1 MEITRHK
8 DNIFTVDNFLTEK
21 ESKAIVDYL
30 DMLVQMGYLDWNQIS
45 FYGSLAMGYWP
56 SDNNLL
62 AFGLPADYFDQLKE
76 RIKKATEKCIGTDLT
91 EVSYHAQKWIEG
103 AFADYHS
110 DNSDEHGNPTAFE
123 KSKYATFIYLND
135 NFEGGLLKFKSL
147 DYPIQP
153 KVGMLAAFD
162 GGADNMHAVTTV
174 KNGERYTVGSFWD
187 RADSV
192 YDDDKKQKWEDEL
205 SEVRAEQKIMYEKWE
220 LDREK
225 GIVPILPEEDSK

>member
-1 MEITRHK
+1 MEIKKHK
-8 DNIFTVDNFLTEK
+8 DNIFTIDNFITEE
-21 ESKAIVDYL
+21 ESKAIIGYL

-62 AFGLPADYFDQLKE
+62 RFGLPADYFDQLKE
-76 RIKKATEKCIGTDLT
+76 KIKKASEECFETELT

-123 KSKYATFIYLND
+123 KSKYAGFIYLND
-135 NFEGGLLKFKSL
+135 NFDGGLLKFKSL
-147 DYPIQP
+147 DYPIKP
-153 KVGMLAAFD
+153 KVGMFAVFD
-162 GGADNMHAVTTV
+162 GGKDNMHAVTTV
-174 KNGERYTVGSFWD
+174 KDGERYTVGSFWD

-192 YDDDKKQKWEDEL
+192 YTDDQKKKWEDEL
-205 SEVRAEQKIMYEKWE
+205 SEVRAEQEVLYKKWNE
-220 LDREK
+220 DREK
-225 GIVPILPEEDSK
+225 GIVPVLPEEDK